1 MLRSDPFH
9 AILSAN
15 ALMSESQVPV
25 LEQGRALPTLV
36 ELSHVHP
43 IPSSRERIDFYNNY
57 LGWPTGQPSI
67 AILYCS
73 DKMSGEG
80 RGLLSAGY
88 GREFSAGLLRI
99 RIQL

>member
-1 MLRSDPFH
+1 MRSDPFH

-25 LEQGRALPTLV
+25 LEQGRALPTLA

-80 RGLLSAGY
+80 KGGGVKSDHVCTTVMAP
-88 GREFSAGLLRI
+88 EPT
-99 RIQL
+99 